1 MRIGTRIIDG
11 KKFAVKTIVKKRPL
25 YVLMLVRGIRRRSR
39 LVPGTYLMQPPCLAL
54 QRNEIRILEGLQHP
68 YIIQMVDAFEEPDVV
83 QCVAPQRGGEV
94 CLTTADHILCPRC
107 AA

>member
-39 LVPGTYLMQPPCLAL
+39 LVPGT
-54 QRNEIRILEGLQHP
+54 
-68 YIIQMVDAFEEPDVV
+68 
-83 QCVAPQRGGEV
+83 
-94 CLTTADHILCPRC
+94 
-107 AA
+107 